1 MNKRNLILL
10 VLPALMLSGCN
21 KEISAADA
29 KAKAKEIEEH
39 EVKAEDYNALS
50 VSVKMHSEASGKI
63 EGQQGNE
70 KGDMETLVEFS
81 VEGNYIH
88 TKSYMKDQDIQAGK
102 TETAEQES
110 WAYLKD
116 DVFYTAVRANDGSK
130 ETKTY
135 YTVEGI
141 ADVVKAA
148 FKTSL
153 DATVKSALA
162 QASDKT
168 YLQAVEGL
176 ADGKTEEG
184 VDYKVKYYTA
194 GDGNLTVEGTAS
206 YTDYQYDG
214 VKGSGSGK
222 VKYAWD
228 KYLLAE
234 IAVTMDFHGVEEAK
248 DTDVTMKI
256 DMSEKLGFECK
267 VNYPDLSGYEKGAAL

>member
-1 MNKRNLILL
+1 MNKSKLILL
-10 VLPALMLSGCN
+10 AIPALMLSGCN

-29 KAKAKEIEEH
+29 KQKAKEIEQH

-50 VSVKMHSEASGKI
+50 VSVKMHSEAVGKI
-63 EGQQGNE
+63 EGKQGNE
-70 KGDMETLVEFS
+70 KVDMETLVEFS
-81 VEGNYIH
+81 IEGNYIH
-88 TKSYMKDQDIQAGK
+88 TKSFMKDEDVTNSK

-110 WAYLKD
+110 WVYLKD
-116 DVFYTAVRANDGSK
+116 EVFYTAVRTNDGSK

-135 YTVEGI
+135 YSVEGV

-153 DATVKSALA
+153 DATVKEALA
-162 QASDKT
+162 EASDKT
-168 YLQAVEGL
+168 YLQAVENI
-176 ADGKTEEG
+176 ADEKAEDG
-184 VDYKVKYYTA
+184 VTYTVKYYTA
-194 GDGNLTVEGTAS
+194 GDGNLTVEGSAA
-206 YTDYQYDG
+206 YTDYAYEG
-214 VKGSGSGK
+214 VKGSGSAK

-234 IAVTMDFHGVEEAK
+234 IAVAMDFHGVEADK
-248 DTDVTMKI
+248 DTDVTMKL

>member
-1 MNKRNLILL
+1 MNKKSLILL
-10 VLPALMLSGCN
+10 VLPAFLLGGCN

-50 VSVKMHSEASGKI
+50 VSTKMSTSAVGKA
-63 EGQQGNE
+63 EGQEGNE
-70 KGDMETLVEFS
+70 KGEMETLIEFS
-81 VEGNYIH
+81 VDKNFIH
-88 TKSYMKDQDIQAGK
+88 TKSYMKDEDVKNSK
-102 TETAEQES
+102 TEVAESET
-110 WAYLKD
+110 WVYLKD
-116 DVFYTAVRANDGSK
+116 DVFYSAVRTNDGTEEK
-130 ETKTY
+130 KNYT
-135 YTVEGI
+135 TVEGI

-153 DATVKSALA
+153 DASVKSALA
-162 QASDKT
+162 EASDKT

-184 VDYKVKYYTA
+184 ATYTVKYYTA
-194 GDGNLTVEGTAS
+194 GDGNLTVEGS
-206 YTDYQYDG
+206 VSFTDYEYGG

-234 IAVTMDFHGVEEAK
+234 LAVSMDFSAK
-248 DTDVTMKI
+248 DTESDTDVTMKM
-256 DMSEKLGFECK
+256 DMNEKLSFDCK
-267 VNYPDLSGYEKGAAL
+267 VNYPDLSSFQKVVL

>member
-50 VSVKMHSEASGKI
+50 VSMKMHSEAVGKI

-70 KGDMETLVEFS
+70 KVDMETLVEFS
-81 VEGNYIH
+81 IEGNYIH
-88 TKSYMKDQDIQAGK
+88 TKTLMKDEDVTNSK

-110 WAYLKD
+110 WVYLKD

-135 YTVEGI
+135 YSVEGV

-153 DATVKSALA
+153 DATVKEALA
-162 QASDKT
+162 EASDKT
-168 YLQAVEGL
+168 YLQAVENI
-176 ADGKTEEG
+176 ADEKAEDG
-184 VDYKVKYYTA
+184 VTYTVKYYTA
-194 GDGNLTVEGTAS
+194 GDGNLTVEGSAA
-206 YTDYQYDG
+206 YTDYAYDG
-214 VKGSGSGK
+214 VKGSGSAK

-234 IAVTMDFHGVEEAK
+234 IAVSMDFHGVEEAK
-248 DTDVTMKI
+248 DTDVTMK
-256 DMSEKLGFECK
+256 MNVNEKLGFECK
-267 VNYPDLSGYEKGAAL
+267 VAYPDLSGYEKGAAL